1 MEKAP
6 SSSYPILERE
16 EGNLS
21 SPSVS
26 AYAEAKRFKLST
38 SSTFGVV
45 EGSLVAALEG
55 AFHSRLN
62 GLLAA
67 PTNLTYHR
75 ALRRERG
82 QIVDIP
88 FGDAGRRV
96 YRIEGRGR
104 MVWGRGAGRFTPLA
118 LVDESLYVR
127 EPYLFAFAA
136 RIGWENGAFS
146 GPQGRPIPLVHLR
159 GRGEIVLHTPAP
171 CVTVPVTTG
180 ASLHV
185 ALPAVIA
192 WSGRVLPRAAPPLPL
207 DGETGWDDSFLS
219 LTGEGHV
226 FLLSPGEEEVLLL

>member
-6 SSSYPILERE
+6 SYPLTDRE
-16 EGNLS
+16 EGSLS
-21 SPSVS
+21 SPSVA

-38 SSTFGVV
+38 ASTFGVV

-62 GLLAA
+62 GMIAA
-67 PTNLTYHR
+67 PTNLAYHR

-82 QIVDIP
+82 QIVEIP
-88 FGDAGRRV
+88 FGEEGRRV
-96 YRIEGRGR
+96 YRVEGRGR
-104 MVWGRGAGRFTPLA
+104 LVWSRGTGRFTPLA

-171 CVTVPVTTG
+171 LRDG
-180 ASLHV
+180 AGHH
-185 ALPAVIA
+185 
-192 WSGRVLPRAAPPLPL
+192 GRQPPRGAPRGHRLERSCAAPRRPAPTARGRDRL
-207 DGETGWDDSFLS
+207 G
-219 LTGEGHV
+219 
-226 FLLSPGEEEVLLL
+226 